1 VSVAGTYEYLP
12 LTVPFRMTMG
22 TEPLNMQ
29 DWIEI
34 DIFYDEEMA
43 LRREI
48 LESRE
53 AVAIVSRP
61 EAAEANRE
69 ALELVAEFLPVRF
82 PTRFRRDGG
91 VLCNLT
97 TGERF
102 NLYDQSL
109 DPLQVLPRLIQV
121 RYSRIVPLLLG

>member
-1 VSVAGTYEYLP
+1 
-12 LTVPFRMTMG
+12 MG
-22 TEPLNMQ
+22 TEPLNMK

-34 DIFYDEEMA
+34 DVFYDEEMV

-48 LESRE
+48 LESRKE
-53 AVAIVSRP
+53 VAIVSRP
-61 EAAEANRE
+61 EAAEANWE

-91 VLCNLT
+91 MLYNLT

-102 NLYDQSL
+102 NVFDKSL
-109 DPLQVLPRLIQV
+109 DPLKVLPRLIQV
-121 RYSRIVPLLLG
+121 HHGRAVVHQHSWSRVCTSPVS